1 MRPVPKLLG
10 ARIKELREERSERAV
25 DIAVMVGVDPSHYY
39 AIERGTARPSLD
51 VVIALAH
58 AFKVDEADLF
68 IWPGTG
74 ARADLHEIVRR
85 VPNASLA
92 ELKLQLEQHVPAKA
106 PAKTKPPRR

>member
-1 MRPVPKLLG
+1 MRPVPKLFG
-10 ARIKELREERSERAV
+10 ARVKELRQELHLRAV
-25 DIAVMVGVDPSHYY
+25 DVAVMIGVDPSHYY
-39 AIERGTARPSLD
+39 AIERGTARPSID
-51 VVIALAH
+51 VIVALAQM
-58 AFKVDEADLF
+58 FKVDEADLF

-92 ELKLQLEQHVPAKA
+92 ELKLQLEKHVPAKA